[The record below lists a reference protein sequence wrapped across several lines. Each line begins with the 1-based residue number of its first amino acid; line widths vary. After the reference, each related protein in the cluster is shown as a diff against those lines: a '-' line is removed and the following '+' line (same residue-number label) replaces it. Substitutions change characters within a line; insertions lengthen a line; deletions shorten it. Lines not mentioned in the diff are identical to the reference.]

1 MRACG
6 CTLKQVV
13 CPLGERCRK
22 GEEVEITVP
31 VSVFPWVFEISLR
44 QQVGG
49 KNQSD

>member
-1 MRACG
+1 MRAG
-6 CTLKQVV
+6 RCTLKQVV
-13 CPLGERCRK
+13 CSLGERCRK

-31 VSVFPWVFEISLR
+31 ISVLPRVFEISLR